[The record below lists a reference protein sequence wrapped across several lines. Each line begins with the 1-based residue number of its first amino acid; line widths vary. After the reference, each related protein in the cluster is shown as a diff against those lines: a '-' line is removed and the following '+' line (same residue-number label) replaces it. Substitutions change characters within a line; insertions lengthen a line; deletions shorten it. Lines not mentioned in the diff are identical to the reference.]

1 VERWMMKMMTCM
13 KEKLV
18 MKVKVDRLMFLW
30 VMMDRRDC
38 HLEMKVMKEQM
49 DAVRMEKE
57 MWRDLDRV
65 MMTMVVTGWWCLE

>member
-1 VERWMMKMMTCM
+1 M

-49 DAVRMEKE
+49 DAVHVEMKIECMEKE
-57 MWRDLDRV
+57 MWRDWDRV